1 MAALDLCV
9 PNELHGIL
17 LSDQFPILQAVL
29 KFVVSFLGVGQSFM
43 EEDFLGMCDLL
54 LDCRFF

>member
-1 MAALDLCV
+1 MAALDHFV

-29 KFVVSFLGVGQSFM
+29 KFVVSFLGVEQSFM
-43 EEDFLGMCDLL
+43 EEDFLGMCDHY
-54 LDCRFF
+54 F

>member
-43 EEDFLGMCDLL
+43 EEDFLGMCDYY
-54 LDCRFF
+54 F

>member
-1 MAALDLCV
+1 MAAPDLFV

-17 LSDQFPILQAVL
+17 LSDQFPILLAVL

-43 EEDFLGMCDLL
+43 EEDSLGMCDYY
-54 LDCRFF
+54 F